1 MVSAGFLY
9 DIDRVQPSG
18 LVGELV
24 LPASVDQS
32 AKQFAR
38 SPYAV
43 SFRRESVEFILT
55 TLHVIWGSRTEDRLP
70 EVTAMAN
77 WMRAWA
83 DRPND
88 WNQNLLVLG
97 DFNLDRLGN
106 PLHQAFA
113 STGLWA
119 PSELDDTP
127 RTIFD
132 NNRTKHFYDQI
143 AWFSQPD
150 AKGELHDLL
159 DGLTFTGRANYFDFL
174 PHVFKASLR
183 KPCLGGFRITT
194 RCGWSSS

>member
-1 MVSAGFLY
+1 
-9 DIDRVQPSG
+9 
-18 LVGELV
+18 
-24 LPASVDQS
+24 
-32 AKQFAR
+32 
-38 SPYAV
+38 
-43 SFRRESVEFILT
+43 
-55 TLHVIWGSRTEDRLP
+55 
-70 EVTAMAN
+70 MAN

-83 DRPND
+83 DRPNE

-119 PSELDDTP
+119 PSELDAAP

-150 AKGELHDLL
+150 TNGRLRDILQ
-159 DGLTFTGRANYFDFL
+159 GLSFNKSAGFVDFL
-174 PHVFKASLR
+174 PHVFSGLTKEAISW
-183 KPCLGGFRITT
+183 RISDHYPL
-194 RCGWSSS
+194 WVEFELVA